1 MLKMLSRV
9 SVELVV
15 FVAII
20 TSIVS
25 AASATE
31 ESWFGPEFSV
41 LQKVYDDCLDKDDFT
56 GCLKGRALVALN
68 KAINQDSISIVD
80 GIYMEKQNETDVEK
94 TPEFADARVLSDLS
108 GVDRQLMEQ
117 INKFLRTHVLK
128 VDLSEERGGGGFG
141 GNKGGAGGGKNKLKL
156 KKSGGYIIAGL
167 LMALSIAGP
176 LALKA
181 LAAIAGKA
189 LIISKVALTIA
200 SIIAL
205 KKIFSSGHDARSFNE
220 LLNMPPTFL
229 DDLMPNQ
236 NNDPYRSHHRA
247 FRH

>member
-1 MLKMLSRV
+1 MFSSLFPFYFVFS
-9 SVELVV
+9 LVV
-15 FVAII
+15 
-20 TSIVS
+20 
-25 AASATE
+25 
-31 ESWFGPEFSV
+31 
-41 LQKVYDDCLDKDDFT
+41 
-56 GCLKGRALVALN
+56 
-68 KAINQDSISIVD
+68 
-80 GIYMEKQNETDVEK
+80 
-94 TPEFADARVLSDLS
+94 
-108 GVDRQLMEQ
+108 
-117 INKFLRTHVLK
+117 
-128 VDLSEERGGGGFG
+128 
-141 GNKGGAGGGKNKLKL
+141 

-205 KKIFSSGHDARSFNE
+205 KKIFSSGHDGRSFNE